1 LLRKADYE
9 AWLNEPTTF
18 ILIAEQEEISLG
30 YAFVRVKEGNSATWQ
45 CAADK
50 IAEIE
55 TLSVL
60 PEFRGLRVGSK
71 LMERIY
77 IELKKIGVKELS
89 LVVLTSNPKAIEFY
103 ERQGFTQRLVSLG
116 KYIPG

>member
-45 CAADK
+45 CADK

-77 IELKKIGVKELS
+77 IELKKIEVKELS
-89 LVVLTSNPKAIEFY
+89 LVVLASNPKAIEFY

-116 KYIPG
+116 KHIPG